1 MRTQMILLHLLPC
14 MALAAPALAQDD
26 EPGVDAA
33 GADDKDDAEDEA
45 PVVKGKKRRTGGL
58 GMAADDTLVS
68 GQSVGINKSDDD
80 GGEWK
85 WDFKGFFRAPM
96 RVGIGS
102 QDGSTQFHSPP
113 MVPDANYTNW
123 AYTNQIPGP
132 WVEMMFQYGNSRAKM
147 TTALASYNITSGGYR
162 ELQAQL
168 GIDRAFLT
176 LNFPEAL
183 GDIGT
188 LSWNVG
194 VFSDRYGAAGR
205 YDAGMYETYLFGR
218 TRMAGETLRAN
229 IYAGDNLT
237 VTVEHGIGAKTDQ
250 QKWTMRSV
258 QPAAMGGYQAYE
270 PYPGPVQQGS
280 TLLHHAHVGVGL
292 GDMLTFGAHY
302 INTWTK
308 DVRATA
314 GNPDGKIQVVGADVK
329 LIGGY
334 LGNGYIGFSNINS
347 TNSVAVSDSVEVL
360 HSQGGWQLANNY
372 FGGNGTGKMN
382 TILFQYQFSLAA
394 FLLRPQQWWGDGS
407 DLVATVFGMY
417 NSITTDSVPQNGGGK
432 SRFKTGADVIYS
444 PLPFIGFGGR
454 FDLVQPDLD
463 NSAKSFAVISP
474 RVVLKTNYVT
484 HEQVI
489 IQYSAYSYNSEVQ
502 LPFPFDQY
510 GPYPAMAGQRDKGVL
525 TISASMW
532 W

>member
-1 MRTQMILLHLLPC
+1 MRTQKILLHLLPC
-14 MALAAPALAQDD
+14 LALSGPALAQDD
-26 EPGVDAA
+26 EPGVDADSA
-33 GADDKDDAEDEA
+33 KKDEEADDEA
-45 PVVKGKKRRTGGL
+45 PVVKSKKRRTGGL

-68 GQSVGINKSDDD
+68 GQSVGISNKDDD

-85 WDFKGFFRAPM
+85 FDFKGFFRAPM

-102 QDGSTQFHSPP
+102 VDGQTQFHSPP
-113 MVPDANYTNW
+113 IVPDNNYTTW
-123 AYTNQIPGP
+123 QYTNASPGP
-132 WVEMMFQYGNSRAKM
+132 WVEMLFQYGNSRAKM

-176 LNFPEAL
+176 LNFPDAI

-188 LSWNVG
+188 LSWNIG
-194 VFSDRYGAAGR
+194 VFSDRYGTAGR
-205 YDAGMYETYLFGR
+205 YDAGMYETFLFGR
-218 TRMAGETLRAN
+218 TRMAGETLHAN
-229 IYAGDNLT
+229 FYVADKITL
-237 VTVEHGIGAKTDQ
+237 TVEHGIGAKTDK
-250 QKWTMRSV
+250 QKFTNRSV
-258 QPAAMGGYQAYE
+258 QSVDMGGYQPYE

-280 TLLHHAHVGVGL
+280 TLIHHAHLGL
-292 GDMLTFGAHY
+292 GIGDMLTIGAHY

-308 DVRATA
+308 DSFAT
-314 GNPDGKIQVVGADVK
+314 GTGADGNIRVTGAEVK
-329 LIGGY
+329 LNGGYMGQGY
-334 LGNGYIGFSNINS
+334 LGFSNVNA
-347 TNSVAVSDSVEVL
+347 TNAVAVSDAIELL

-372 FGGNGTGKMN
+372 FGGNGTGTIN
-382 TILFQYQFSLAA
+382 TVLFQYRFSLAA

-417 NSITTDSVPQNGGGK
+417 NSISSDSVPQNGAGK
-432 SRFKTGADVIYS
+432 KKFKTGADVMYS
-444 PLPFIGFGGR
+444 PLPYVGVGAR

-463 NSAKSFAVISP
+463 DSSRSFAVISP

-489 IQYSAYSYNSEVQ
+489 IQYSAYSYQANAAQV
-502 LPFPFDQY
+502 FPFDRF
-510 GPYPAMAGQRDKGVL
+510 GPFNNVGSYRDKGVL

>member
-1 MRTQMILLHLLPC
+1 MRTQTILLHLLPC
-14 MALAAPALAQDD
+14 LALGTPALAQDPEPPTDPAVEQEMPDD
-26 EPGVDAA
+26 EEPAVQT
-33 GADDKDDAEDEA
+33 K
-45 PVVKGKKRRTGGL
+45 KKRSGGL

-68 GQSVGINKSDDD
+68 GQSVGIAKTEDD

-96 RVGIGS
+96 RVGIGDLNGTS
-102 QDGSTQFHSPP
+102 QFHTPP
-113 MVPDANYTNW
+113 VVPDGNYTTW
-123 AYTNQIPGP
+123 QYTNANPGP
-132 WVEMMFQYGNSRAKM
+132 WVEMLFQYGNSRAKM

-176 LNFPEAL
+176 LNFPDAL
-183 GDIGT
+183 GDLGT

-194 VFSDRYGAAGR
+194 VFSDRYGTAGR

-229 IYAGDNLT
+229 MYVGDNLT
-237 VTVEHGIGAKTDQ
+237 LVLEHGIGAKTDQ
-250 QKWTMRSV
+250 QKWTSRAVAGDPSIS
-258 QPAAMGGYQAYE
+258 YQAYE

-280 TLLHHAHVGVGL
+280 TLIHHAHVGL
-292 GDMLTFGAHY
+292 GIGEMLTVSGHY

-308 DVRATA
+308 DARATGMA
-314 GNPDGKIQVVGADVK
+314 PDGNIQVVGGEVK

-334 LGNGYIGFSNINS
+334 LGQGYLGFSNVNAK
-347 TNSVAVSDSVEVL
+347 NAVAVSDSIELL

-372 FGGNGTGKMN
+372 FGGNGTGSMN
-382 TILFQYQFSLAA
+382 TLLFQYRFSLAA

-407 DLVATVFGMY
+407 DLVVTLFGMY
-417 NSITTDSVPQNGGGK
+417 NSITSDNVPGNGAGK
-432 SRFKTGADVIYS
+432 TKFKTGADILYT
-444 PLPFIGFGGR
+444 PLPFLGFGSR

-463 NSAKSFAVISP
+463 NSKRSFAVISP
-474 RVVLKTNYVT
+474 RLVLKTNYVT
-484 HEQVI
+484 HEQVF
-489 IQYSAYSYNSEVQ
+489 IQYSYYANGDETQ
-502 LPFPFDQY
+502 LPFPF
-510 GPYPAMAGQRDKGVL
+510 GGAGATFPAAGGKGDKGVL
-525 TISASMW
+525 TISASIW